1 MALLGD
7 IKIMML
13 KGEKGDK
20 GDGVYDDTEIKAMIA
35 QETQDREEEIAEMER
50 NFLNYL
56 YPVGSI
62 YMTVSET
69 SPAVLF
75 GGTWE
80 KIEGKFL
87 LSSSSSHANGSTGGA
102 ETHKL
107 KYEETPYHE
116 HVYNVF
122 DDSNLC
128 YIDESVLTAYPTPA
142 TTVCGFLNATLHT
155 QPSSGNGTPNYP
167 TNTSYPVYSM
177 NDPTHPEIT
186 SESATAS
193 FGIMPPYLTFNVWK
207 RTA

>member
-20 GDGVYDDTEIKAMIA
+20 GDGSYDDTEIRGMIA
-35 QETQDREEEIAEMER
+35 QETAYREEEIAEMER

-62 YMTVSET
+62 YMTVGTT

-80 KIEGKFL
+80 HIENCFL
-87 LSSSSSHANGSTGGA
+87 YSGDDIFSVGDTGGSA
-102 ETHKL
+102 ETEITYKGTVEKH
-107 KYEETPYHE
+107 Y
-116 HVYNVF
+116 
-122 DDSNLC
+122 
-128 YIDESVLTAYPTPA
+128 LTANEIPA
-142 TTVCGFLNATLHT
+142 HTHEIGTTGIQRGNSGEWGTGITAVGSGIAYS
-155 QPSSGNGTPNYP
+155 PSSVGGSQGHSHQFSGDTETF
-167 TNTSYPVYSM
+167 TN
-177 NDPTHPEIT
+177 
-186 SESATAS
+186 
-193 FGIMPPYLTFNVWK
+193 MPPFLTVNMWK

>member
-20 GDGVYDDTEIKAMIA
+20 GDGSYDDTEIRGMIA
-35 QETQDREEEIAEMER
+35 QETADREEEIAEMER

-62 YMTVSET
+62 YMTVGTT

-80 KIEGKFL
+80 QINDMFL
-87 LSSSSSHANGSTGGA
+87 LASGELYENGSTGGA
-102 ETHKL
+102 VTHRP
-107 KYEETPYHE
+107 TGTVGSH
-116 HVYNVF
+116 
-122 DDSNLC
+122 
-128 YIDESVLTAYPTPA
+128 VLTWAEIPPHFHDIK
-142 TTVCGFLNATLHT
+142 TTGI
-155 QPSSGNGTPNYP
+155 QSGNSGEWGTGISATSDLPYS
-167 TNTSYPVYSM
+167 TTSYGGGQGHSH
-177 NDPTHPEIT
+177 TF
-186 SESATAS
+186 TADS
-193 FGIMPPYLTFNVWK
+193 LETMPPYLAVNVWK

>member
-107 KYEETPYHE
+107 TYEETPYHE
-116 HVYNVF
+116 HAYAKF
-122 DDSNLC
+122 DDSSMHFL
-128 YIDESVLTAYPTPA
+128 DESILTAYPTA
-142 TTVCGFLNATLHT
+142 TVTNCGLLDATQHGSG
-155 QPSSGNGTPNYP
+155 SSATPNQP
-167 TNTSYPVYSM
+167 MNTSYPIYDM
-177 NDPTHPEIT
+177 NETKPPIT

-193 FGIMPPYLTFNVWK
+193 FGIMPPYLTVNVWK

>member
-62 YMTVSET
+62 YMTVGT
-69 SPAVLF
+69 VSPAVLF

-80 KIEGKFL
+80 QIEGKFL
-87 LSSSSSHANGSTGGA
+87 LASSTSHASGTTGGS
-102 ETHKL
+102 ETYNYTPAGSIGNTTLTIEQIPSHTHTVASAKAGTTANVSSGSQFSI
-107 KYEETPYHE
+107 EET
-116 HVYNVF
+116 
-122 DDSNLC
+122 
-128 YIDESVLTAYPTPA
+128 TA
-142 TTVCGFLNATLHT
+142 TTSSVGGGQSHT
-155 QPSSGNGTPNYP
+155 HTWTGTQTTFN
-167 TNTSYPVYSM
+167 N
-177 NDPTHPEIT
+177 
-186 SESATAS
+186 
-193 FGIMPPYLTFNVWK
+193 MPPYLSVNVWK

>member
-20 GDGVYDDTEIKAMIA
+20 GDGSYDDTEIRGMIA
-35 QETQDREEEIAEMER
+35 QETADREEEIAEMER

-62 YMTVSET
+62 YMTVGTT

-80 KIEGKFL
+80 KIENCFL
-87 LSSSSSHANGSTGGA
+87 YSGDDVFSVGDTGGSA
-102 ETHKL
+102 ETEITYKGIVEKHYLSENEIPSHFHNIK
-107 KYEETPYHE
+107 
-116 HVYNVF
+116 
-122 DDSNLC
+122 
-128 YIDESVLTAYPTPA
+128 
-142 TTVCGFLNATLHT
+142 TTGIQSGSGDWGTGIAITGGNNYSTTSFGGAQGHSH
-155 QPSSGNGTPNYP
+155 QFSGNTEVF
-167 TNTSYPVYSM
+167 TN
-177 NDPTHPEIT
+177 
-186 SESATAS
+186 
-193 FGIMPPYLTFNVWK
+193 MPPFLTVNMWK